1 MAIKAEPQSYILKAG
16 ENKEPSKTL
25 MGINE
30 RRLKLG
36 EIPFM
41 YTQSYLC
48 HQVLDQMLQS
58 N

>member
-1 MAIKAEPQSYILKAG
+1 MAIKAEPQSYILKA

-36 EIPFM
+36 KSHSCIPNLI
-41 YTQSYLC
+41 YVIKC
-48 HQVLDQMLQS
+48 
-58 N
+58 